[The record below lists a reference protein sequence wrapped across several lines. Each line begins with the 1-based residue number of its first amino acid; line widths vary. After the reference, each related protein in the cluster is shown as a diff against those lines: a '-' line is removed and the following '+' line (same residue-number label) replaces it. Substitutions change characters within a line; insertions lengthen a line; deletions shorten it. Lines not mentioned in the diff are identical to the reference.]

1 MLRRVFFALLI
12 SHHLKNIY
20 NYCNLEFIVIFFMLE
35 NIFIYIILA
44 LISFFPI
51 VIWAYIFS
59 YIDDNP
65 LNKKRFFVGVLWWAI
80 AVVPILHMDKILEIL
95 DFKYLNIFYFVSEIK
110 WLFTSLEFWI
120 SMSLFLLIIVLF
132 SFLLWWFIN
141 RFKEISKIYFKNIL
155 VFLVFIWLLSVTI
168 FILNILFSK
177 IDFAIS
183 NPINFG
189 NIIFDSFKLIVFY
202 YLLIA
207 FIEESSK
214 HFNFLQSSVLSIN
227 SIKDWVLYAIFVALW
242 FSLIENMLYLYN
254 YYIAYWMNSEL
265 IKIYFFRSA
274 FSVIVHVLSSSV
286 VAYYFSKAL
295 LLYREKDLSLPYLK
309 IFSFWLLI
317 SILLHLVFDVALTL
331 GFGTIMFIYFIWG
344 YLYVSSIFYKE

>member
-1 MLRRVFFALLI
+1 
-12 SHHLKNIY
+12 
-20 NYCNLEFIVIFFMLE
+20 MLE

-65 LNKKRFFVGVLWWAI
+65 LNKKRFFVGVIWWALS
-80 AVVPILHMDKILEIL
+80 VVPILYMDKILSVL

-110 WLFTSLEFWI
+110 GFFTSLEFWL
-120 SMSLFLLIIVLF
+120 SLSLFLLIIALF
-132 SFLLWWFIN
+132 SFLFWWFISKF
-141 RFKEISKIYFKNIL
+141 REISKIYLKNIL
-155 VFLVFIWLLSVTI
+155 VFLFFILLLSFVV
-168 FILNILFSK
+168 FILNILFSNVD
-177 IDFAIS
+177 IDIT
-183 NPINFG
+183 NPIAFG
-189 NIIFDSFKLIVFY
+189 DIIFNSFKLIVFY
-202 YLLIA
+202 YLIVA

-227 SIKDWVLYAIFVALW
+227 SIKDGVLYAIFVALW

-254 YYIAYWMNSEL
+254 YYIVYWLSSEL
-265 IKIYFFRSA
+265 IKIFFFRSV
-274 FSVIVHVLSSSV
+274 FSVIVHILSSSV
-286 VAYYFSKAL
+286 VAYYFSKAF

-309 IFSFWLLI
+309 IFSFWLLV

-344 YLYVSSIFYKE
+344 YLYVSSIFYRE